1 MKQTRYF
8 EWIAGEDMGE
18 ICVLSHVEEEEGH
31 LYLHFT
37 NGDVCDVD
45 FVSPMTTDT
54 ALLKNKFMV
63 EIAGPSNAWT
73 TEAIV
78 PRKYVDR
85 SMTDGVDYEIPT
97 LHDMLQ
103 SGNGSTANLTNS
115 NVGKMKLVPPKI
127 SLSTVPSLPT
137 IEDWG
142 KRKDAPKTYGRP
154 ENATIDVVQIETK
167 PSVEVKVPEETP
179 PLSGTVINQPVVEL
193 GIEKGSVDFNPVKIL
208 YDKCKKNKTDIELTL
223 TINLPSKP
231 MFDLADSEFENGGDD
246 LIDYI
251 LKDVKTNMIKS
262 ALKTSLKQFYV
273 GLFDDDETEVEQ

>member
-142 KRKDAPKTYGRP
+142 KRKDAPKTHGRP
-154 ENATIDVVQIETK
+154 IEQENKQEKIVVSPEPLPEI
-167 PSVEVKVPEETP
+167 VAVVDNNEVTP
-179 PLSGTVINQPVVEL
+179 KEK
-193 GIEKGSVDFNPVKIL
+193 KGSVDFNPVKIL

>member
-1 MKQTRYF
+1 MKKTRYF

-18 ICVLSHVEEEEGH
+18 ICVLSHVEEEDGH

-37 NGDVCDVD
+37 NGDVCDRE
-45 FVSPMTTDT
+45 FVSPMTTDPIS
-54 ALLKNKFMV
+54 LKNKFMV

-73 TEAIV
+73 TETIV
-78 PRKYVDR
+78 PKKYVDQ

-127 SLSTVPSLPT
+127 TLTSVPSLPSMD
-137 IEDWG
+137 DWG

-179 PLSGTVINQPVVEL
+179 PLSGRPIINQPVEL
-193 GIEKGSVDFNPVKIL
+193 RIEKDSVDFNPVKIL
-208 YDKCKKNKTDIELTL
+208 YDKCKKNETDVDLTL
-223 TINLPSKP
+223 TISLPSKS
-231 MFDLADSEFENGGDD
+231 MYLLADSEFENGGTD
-246 LIDYI
+246 LIGYI
-251 LKDVKTNMIKS
+251 LKDVKTDIIKQ
-262 ALKTSLKQFYV
+262 ALKISLEDYYRGNF
-273 GLFDDDETEVEQ
+273 DETENV

>member
-37 NGDVCDVD
+37 NGDVCDID

-142 KRKDAPKTYGRP
+142 KRKDASKTHGRP
-154 ENATIDVVQIETK
+154 IEQENKQEKIVVSPEPLPEI
-167 PSVEVKVPEETP
+167 VAVVDNNEVTLKEK
-179 PLSGTVINQPVVEL
+179 
-193 GIEKGSVDFNPVKIL
+193 KGSVDFNPVKIL

>member
-1 MKQTRYF
+1 
-8 EWIAGEDMGE
+8 
-18 ICVLSHVEEEEGH
+18 
-31 LYLHFT
+31 
-37 NGDVCDVD
+37 
-45 FVSPMTTDT
+45 
-54 ALLKNKFMV
+54 
-63 EIAGPSNAWT
+63 
-73 TEAIV
+73 
-78 PRKYVDR
+78 
-85 SMTDGVDYEIPT
+85 
-97 LHDMLQ
+97 MLQ

-142 KRKDAPKTYGRP
+142 KRKDVSKTQGRP
-154 ENATIDVVQIETK
+154 IEQENKQENIAVSPEPLPEIVAVVDNN
-167 PSVEVKVPEETP
+167 EVTP
-179 PLSGTVINQPVVEL
+179 KEK
-193 GIEKGSVDFNPVKIL
+193 KGSVDFNPVKIL

>member
-1 MKQTRYF
+1 
-8 EWIAGEDMGE
+8 MGE

-37 NGDVCDVD
+37 NGDVCDID

-142 KRKDAPKTYGRP
+142 KRKDAPKTHGRP
-154 ENATIDVVQIETK
+154 IEQENKQEKIVVSPEPLPEI
-167 PSVEVKVPEETP
+167 VAVVDNNEVTP
-179 PLSGTVINQPVVEL
+179 KEK
-193 GIEKGSVDFNPVKIL
+193 KGSVDFNPVKIL

-262 ALKTSLKQFYV
+262 ALKTSLKRFYV